1 MMIKLGG
8 RRCLVVG
15 GGDVAERKV
24 TALLEC
30 GARVTV
36 VSPELNDGLQQAAQA
51 RQVGVLRRAFRP
63 GDLDGMMLV
72 IAATDDPQVNAQ
84 VSQEAQ
90 RHGLLVNVV
99 DDPAACNFIVPSV
112 VRRGD
117 LIIAVSTSGRSPAL
131 SKKIRRML
139 EEQFAP
145 EYEAF
150 LDLVSQVRQEMAA
163 QGQQAAPEAWQ
174 DSLDATLL
182 SLIRQGKTET
192 ARKRLTAMLTEAGG
206 GRGERG

>member
-63 GDLDGMMLV
+63 SDLDGMLLA
-72 IAATDDPQVNAQ
+72 IAATILAI
-84 VSQEAQ
+84 
-90 RHGLLVNVV
+90 LLT
-99 DDPAACNFIVPSV
+99 
-112 VRRGD
+112 
-117 LIIAVSTSGRSPAL
+117 IIYR
-131 SKKIRRML
+131 
-139 EEQFAP
+139 
-145 EYEAF
+145 
-150 LDLVSQVRQEMAA
+150 
-163 QGQQAAPEAWQ
+163 
-174 DSLDATLL
+174 
-182 SLIRQGKTET
+182 
-192 ARKRLTAMLTEAGG
+192 
-206 GRGERG
+206 